1 MLRRSHSD
9 LQGLSRV
16 IAKFMMA
23 GITEAEADSL
33 FASGRDGEMLV
44 NNFLKLQRG
53 WAVWLLQIFFPNF
66 KSIVCEI
73 AF

>member
-1 MLRRSHSD
+1 M
-9 LQGLSRV
+9 QGLSRV

-53 WAVWLLQIFFPNF
+53 WAV
-66 KSIVCEI
+66 
-73 AF
+73 